1 MDYKFKYLKY
11 KQKYVNLKQS
21 HNNRID
27 KWNNDLSKSLE
38 SLKKEVGRNPDYIVN
53 KPNGVVVFN
62 NPTEWILDHTLRDE
76 YVSHCV
82 PSQHYDYLYTTI
94 HIYVPPEKVPIV
106 QSISG
111 SVVLDLLKNT
121 ASARCA
127 GTGANYA
134 TLRTVVDVITG
145 DYTFEQVSDMYKN
158 NIKNMGKDREYNK
171 NLIKNYVLNNP
182 VKELKHHPFAFPEG
196 CK

>member
-1 MDYKFKYLKY
+1 MDYKIKYFKY
-11 KQKYVNLKQS
+11 KQKYVNLKYS
-21 HNNRID
+21 NNSID
-27 KWNNDLSKSLE
+27 KWNNNLSKSLE
-38 SLKKEVGRNPDYIVN
+38 SLKKEVGKNPDYIIN
-53 KPNGVVVFN
+53 KPNGLVVFN
-62 NPTEWILDHTLRDE
+62 NPTKWILNHTLRDE

-94 HIYVPPEKVPIV
+94 SIYVPPKKIPIV

-111 SVVLDLLKNT
+111 SVILDLLKNT

-134 TLRTVVDVITG
+134 TLRTVVDVIIG
-145 DYTFEQVSDMYKN
+145 EYTFEQVSDMYKN
-158 NIKNMGKDREYNK
+158 NLKNMNKDRDYNI